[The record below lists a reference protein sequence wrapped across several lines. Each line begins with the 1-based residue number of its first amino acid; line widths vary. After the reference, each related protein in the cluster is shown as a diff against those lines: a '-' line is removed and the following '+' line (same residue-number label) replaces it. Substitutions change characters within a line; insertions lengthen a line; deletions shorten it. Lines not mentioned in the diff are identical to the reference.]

1 MILPPITPGDENDDD
16 LFEDIPGYE
25 AAKPQASATTKPE
38 PEPQPARGQ
47 AVVETTPSPLPPQ
60 REEGEPDTVEVEAP
74 APEKNPDT
82 LTGLADPPGLYSVPI
97 PEPQL
102 CPECG
107 EMVMDSEEG
116 SYCPNGHDVTSVDP
130 FGGVDPFGDE
140 DSPFDRESPAD
151 HVISEEEDPLG
162 PPLPE
167 EEDPVG
173 PPLPDQ
179 EELAPEPT
187 PEKQQRKKVAGVGMV
202 PSIPAEDL
210 REGDVIVFATN
221 DKQRVTAVEEG
232 KGGVVIIRTD
242 DEKGATYEHRKRPRT
257 QTPIEMPRPE
267 PGEGTTTD
275 PADPDGEDTPQKEV
289 EAAVPSKVEEGIEIP
304 DLPEVRTP
312 VLAPEKLTLS
322 QIGNTVQAA
331 IFDLIR
337 TRIDPPKAVQSIDQ
351 YFATFTPEKM
361 EGVLQQLMEEEEGF
375 PAELEAHF
383 RKLGIKVEHVAAYI
397 RVLEQMDGIAAQ
409 EAARLNKRRKTLSRE
424 ADWLRNYIREWMERL
439 GMKSIKGATHH
450 ISVVPIQDAVVVLN
464 QDEVPTDYVKTKTVT
479 TTSVDK
485 VAVLKHF
492 RETGEIL
499 PGVEILVERHTIRIS

>member
-1 MILPPITPGDENDDD
+1 MILPPLTPGDENDDD
-16 LFEDIPGYE
+16 LFEEIPGYE
-25 AAKPQASATTKPE
+25 ARPQASTSTKPE
-38 PEPQPARGQ
+38 PEPQPAKGQ

-60 REEGEPDTVEVEAP
+60 REEGEPETVEVEAP
-74 APEKNPDT
+74 ENADA

-140 DSPFDRESPAD
+140 DSPFDRESPTD
-151 HVISEEEDPLG
+151 NVVPLDDDEDDPVG
-162 PPLPE
+162 PPLLE
-167 EEDPVG
+167 DEDPVG
-173 PPLPDQ
+173 PPLS
-179 EELAPEPT
+179 EEPT

-232 KGGVVIIRTD
+232 KGGVVVIRTA

-257 QTPIEMPRPE
+257 QTPIETPRPE

-275 PADPDGEDTPQKEV
+275 PADHPEGEGTLPKEV

-424 ADWLRNYIREWMERL
+424 ADWLRTYIREWMERL

-450 ISVVPIQDAVVVLN
+450 VSVVPIQDAVVVLN

-485 VAVLKHF
+485 AAVLQHF

-499 PGVEILVERHTIRIS
+499 PGVDILVDRHTIRIS